1 MTSAKVRDLQA
12 QLTSAKSEVASLKD
26 QLTNAR
32 NSSTQ
37 FKQIADATEKRLLE
51 SSNAAKAL
59 KDDLE
64 TRLSKA
70 TEEKVCF

>member
-1 MTSAKVRDLQA
+1 MTSAKVRDLQS
-12 QLTSAKSEVASLKD
+12 QVTSGKAEIANLKD

-32 NSSTQ
+32 NASTQ
-37 FKQIADATEKRLLE
+37 FKEIAEATEKRLLE

-64 TRLSKA
+64 ARLSKA
-70 TEEKVCF
+70 VEEKVS